1 MINKETKEWAPVPRF
16 LDAQQLTAD
25 VTAITD
31 AARGKKFS
39 NFMMAMALL
48 KNYKPFQAPPSL
60 ALKDLFK
67 KFDKTWALTKDAD
80 KKFGKTSPDRT
91 YEDAMKR
98 RAEDPWNFLF
108 IAGMWFQDLFN
119 YDFRRTEMCIIPYA
133 TQQGEISFCAYNT
146 GVGWRKIIENMYK
159 NATVAQWYKTHGKHD
174 IFAKGK
180 KVDLASYE
188 HSLRIDAAD
197 AAKVRT
203 LEHDIPQTAAE
214 EDRIRRKKAFEE
226 AARVR
231 KIYEELVLKKPN
243 EPVVQISSMDAI
255 RIAVPGA
262 AVKPANGNGNGTP
275 ALAPS
280 SEAAAVT
287 GD

>member
-1 MINKETKEWAPVPRF
+1 
-16 LDAQQLTAD
+16 
-25 VTAITD
+25 
-31 AARGKKFS
+31 
-39 NFMMAMALL
+39 
-48 KNYKPFQAPPSL
+48 
-60 ALKDLFK
+60 
-67 KFDKTWALTKDAD
+67 
-80 KKFGKTSPDRT
+80 
-91 YEDAMKR
+91 
-98 RAEDPWNFLF
+98 
-108 IAGMWFQDLFN
+108 
-119 YDFRRTEMCIIPYA
+119 MCIIPYA